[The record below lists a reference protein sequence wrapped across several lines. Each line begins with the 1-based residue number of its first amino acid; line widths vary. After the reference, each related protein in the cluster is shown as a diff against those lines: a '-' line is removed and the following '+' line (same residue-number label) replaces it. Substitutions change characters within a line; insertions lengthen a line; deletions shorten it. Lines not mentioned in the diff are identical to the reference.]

1 MKVSVDVT
9 RFLHLILLVALT
21 IGGGQLLILAFEWNG
36 LAAYGSACTVVCQIS
51 NVLMKFW
58 SGELDVILGNSEDT
72 APKARDNKAQKN
84 GKTGNPKKK
93 RN

>member
-58 SGELDVILGNSEDT
+58 SGELDVILR

-93 RN
+93 GN